1 MPARGSCRDSGK
13 GKGKREEN
21 IIMTSEET
29 GPVRGI
35 LNKHK
40 SHLKCHN
47 SYLFAVSML
56 LHAQQNPGG
65 RAAATLSAWPGG
77 LHFSITPKRKA
88 FTSADKGR
96 EHVATKDETSSPH

>member
-13 GKGKREEN
+13 GKGKREEE

-29 GPVRGI
+29 GPVREI

-40 SHLKCHN
+40 SHLNCHN

-65 RAAATLSAWPGG
+65 RSCSYIKCLAGRT
-77 LHFSITPKRKA
+77 A
-88 FTSADKGR
+88 FFNYAEERSFYIC
-96 EHVATKDETSSPH
+96 